1 MITEL
6 KIENFRSFES
16 LELKGLKRVNLV
28 VGENNSGKTSLLEA
42 VLFLCE
48 TSKAGTLPGRLRP
61 TQGDLDSRFFRWLL
75 RDEAETRA
83 GSITETTEAGQHVV
97 CFGRPDAAGP
107 DVLKPGGQ
115 QYSISNSLLAWGK
128 QRDDARVRVIS
139 VQYVD
144 SSLLVKLVGKAQ
156 RRRDGEET
164 LQRLISKVDH
174 HVRKIRV
181 DPGEGAEGNQVIVDL
196 GLSELVPVSQAGQGV
211 YRLVTILAE
220 IIGESPD
227 VVLIDEIE
235 NGLHHTIH
243 EQVWAGLAE
252 TAENL
257 GVQIFATTHSGECLA
272 AAHAAFCARN
282 KYDLC
287 VIQLFR
293 LEAAVKGRVIDRDHI
308 DAAIAGNIELR

>member
-1 MITEL
+1 
-6 KIENFRSFES
+6 
-16 LELKGLKRVNLV
+16 
-28 VGENNSGKTSLLEA
+28 
-42 VLFLCE
+42 
-48 TSKAGTLPGRLRP
+48 
-61 TQGDLDSRFFRWLL
+61 
-75 RDEAETRA
+75 
-83 GSITETTEAGQHVV
+83 
-97 CFGRPDAAGP
+97 
-107 DVLKPGGQ
+107 
-115 QYSISNSLLAWGK
+115 
-128 QRDDARVRVIS
+128 

-164 LQRLISKVDH
+164 LKEVIAKVDPR
-174 HVRKIRV
+174 VQKIRV
-181 DPGEGAEGNQVIVDL
+181 DPGEGDEGNQVIVDL

-220 IIGESPD
+220 IIGESPE

-252 TAENL
+252 TAEKL

-272 AAHAAFCARN
+272 AAHAAFSAR
-282 KYDLC
+282 KTYDLS

-293 LEAAVKGRVIDRDHI
+293 LESGVKGRVLDRELI
-308 DAAIAGNIELR
+308 EAAIAGNIELR